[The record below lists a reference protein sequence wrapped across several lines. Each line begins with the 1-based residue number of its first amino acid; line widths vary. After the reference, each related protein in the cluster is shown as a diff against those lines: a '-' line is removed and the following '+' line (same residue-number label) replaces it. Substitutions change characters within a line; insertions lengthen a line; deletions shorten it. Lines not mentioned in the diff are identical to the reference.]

1 MRNKKILHAAECD
14 KFIPPYIDF
23 IKQHLTSDEEHE
35 FLLKSGMADST
46 LRKYDNILLEK
57 KSKVSKFKYYFK
69 LIIKMHFADKV
80 ILHSLIDIKIVQ
92 ILFFTP
98 WLLKKCYWVIWG
110 ADLYAYN
117 QRDKTFKWKV
127 KEFFRHYV
135 ISNMGHLV
143 TYLKGDVELARR
155 WYGAKGKHHECLMY
169 TSNLYKEFHLPE
181 RKNTTLNIQI
191 GNSADPSNNH
201 IDALERLLPFKKEN
215 IYIFVP
221 LAYGQQ
227 EYAKEVIKKGE
238 EWFGDKFKPLLEFM
252 PFEEYLP
259 FLASIDIAIFNHKRQ
274 QAMGNT
280 ITLLG
285 LGKVVYLRSDTTQ
298 WDFFKEKN
306 IHVRDIEKLN
316 KLEREEVSA
325 NSLNTKEYFS
335 VENFKKQ
342 LSNLFAY

>member
-1 MRNKKILHAAECD
+1 MRNKKILHVAECD

-23 IKQHLTSDEEHE
+23 IKQYLTSNEEHE

-181 RKNTTLNIQI
+181 RKKATLNIQI

-227 EYAKEVIKKGE
+227 EYAQEVIKKGK

-252 PFEEYLP
+252 PFEEYLS

-285 LGKVVYLRSDTTQ
+285 LGKVVYLRRDTTQ

-306 IHVRDIEKLN
+306 IHVRDIEKLT
-316 KLEREEVSA
+316 KLEREEVLA
-325 NSLNTKEYFS
+325 NAVNTKEYFS
-335 VENFKKQ
+335 KENFKQQ
-342 LSNLFAY
+342 LSNIFSY